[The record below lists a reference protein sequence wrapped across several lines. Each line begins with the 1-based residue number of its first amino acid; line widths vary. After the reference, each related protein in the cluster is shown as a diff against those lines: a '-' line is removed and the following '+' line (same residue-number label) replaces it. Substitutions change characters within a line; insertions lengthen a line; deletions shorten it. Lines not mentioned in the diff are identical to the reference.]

1 MRDSG
6 LLEPLSHTRTGQKI
20 HLTKTIWQR
29 FTPSGNSNALFAL
42 FSRYDNL

>member
-29 FTPSGNSNALFAL
+29 FTLSGNSNALFAL